1 MNRLKEIEARLAQ
14 IKVELEKEGAD
25 IDALEQEVKTLTE
38 ERKQL
43 LEKIEKRNK
52 IIKDIADGAGAPVP
66 NFLPK
71 EERKVDLNNMTH
83 DEILA
88 SPEYR
93 TAYFKNLQGKDLTDV
108 EKRILAGGSY
118 ALPVQTA
125 NTIVEKLRDMV
136 PLLNEIDLF
145 RMNGTV
151 NVMVEKTAPD
161 AEKEAAGGAMTESN
175 AELIK
180 VTLTGYNINAF
191 LSIGADLESMALSAF
206 EDWIVRKLSEA
217 IAYKIEY
224 YIING
229 NGKNEPQGIEHYAIW
244 EVFNDNAVTW
254 TGGDASRDKLAVD
267 DLDKAI
273 GLLPAAYDRE
283 SKFLMSK
290 KTFYTNV
297 IGLQDE
303 NNLPVIQREGS
314 KFYIRGFEVLFSD
327 QVADGDIYFGSFRRG
342 MVGNLGVDIRVERQR
357 NLRYNSWDFLGWGV
371 FDCKPA
377 QSGCIVKIASNI
389 PEI

>member
-25 IDALEQEVKTLTE
+25 IDALEQEVKELTE
-38 ERKQL
+38 ERKEI

-83 DEILA
+83 DEFLA

-108 EKRILAGGSY
+108 EKRALAGGSN

-151 NVMVEKTAPD
+151 NVMVEKSAPN
-161 AEKEAAGGAMTESN
+161 ATKEAAGGAVTESS

-229 NGKNEPQGIEHYAIW
+229 DGNSAPQGIGRYATW
-244 EVFNDNAVTW
+244 DVSDGTAVDW
-254 TGGDASRDKLAVD
+254 TGGTSGNKLAVD

-377 QSGCIVKIASNI
+377 QSGCIVKIASDI
-389 PEI
+389 PA

>member
-1 MNRLKEIEARLAQ
+1 MDRLKEIEKRLAE
-14 IKVELEKEGAD
+14 IKVELEKDGAD

-52 IIKDIADGAGAPVP
+52 IIKDIADGAGTPVP
-66 NFLPK
+66 NYLPK
-71 EERKVDLNNMTH
+71 EERKVDLNNMTR
-83 DEILA
+83 DEFLA

-108 EKRILAGGSY
+108 EKRALAGGSN

-151 NVMVEKTAPD
+151 NVMVEKSAPN
-161 AEKEAAGGAMTESN
+161 ATKEAAGGAVTESS

-229 NGKNEPQGIEHYAIW
+229 DGNSAPQGIERYATW
-244 EVFNDNAVTW
+244 DVSDGTAVDW
-254 TGGDASRDKLAVD
+254 TGGTSGDKLAVD

-377 QSGCIVKIASNI
+377 QSGCIVKIASDI
-389 PEI
+389 PA

>member
-1 MNRLKEIEARLAQ
+1 MDRLKEIEKRLAE

-25 IDALEQEVKTLTE
+25 IDALEQEVKELTE
-38 ERKQL
+38 ERKEI

-83 DEILA
+83 DEFLA

-108 EKRILAGGSY
+108 EKRALAGGSN

-151 NVMVEKTAPD
+151 NVMVEKSAPN
-161 AEKEAAGGAMTESN
+161 ATKEAAGGAVTESS

-229 NGKNEPQGIEHYAIW
+229 DGNSAPQGIERYATW
-244 EVFNDNAVTW
+244 DVSDGTAVDW
-254 TGGDASRDKLAVD
+254 TGGTSGNKLAVD

-377 QSGCIVKIASNI
+377 QSGCIVKIASDI
-389 PEI
+389 PA

>member
-1 MNRLKEIEARLAQ
+1 
-14 IKVELEKEGAD
+14 
-25 IDALEQEVKTLTE
+25 
-38 ERKQL
+38 
-43 LEKIEKRNK
+43 
-52 IIKDIADGAGAPVP
+52 
-66 NFLPK
+66 
-71 EERKVDLNNMTH
+71 MTR
-83 DEILA
+83 DEFLA

-108 EKRILAGGSY
+108 EKRALAGGSN

-151 NVMVEKTAPD
+151 NVMVEKSAPN
-161 AEKEAAGGAMTESN
+161 ATKEAAGGAVTESS

-229 NGKNEPQGIEHYAIW
+229 
-244 EVFNDNAVTW
+244 
-254 TGGDASRDKLAVD
+254 
-267 DLDKAI
+267 
-273 GLLPAAYDRE
+273 
-283 SKFLMSK
+283 
-290 KTFYTNV
+290 
-297 IGLQDE
+297 
-303 NNLPVIQREGS
+303 
-314 KFYIRGFEVLFSD
+314 
-327 QVADGDIYFGSFRRG
+327 DGNSAP
-342 MVGNLGVDIRVERQR
+342 
-357 NLRYNSWDFLGWGV
+357 RY
-371 FDCKPA
+371 
-377 QSGCIVKIASNI
+377 
-389 PEI
+389 

>member
-1 MNRLKEIEARLAQ
+1 MDRLKEIEKRLAE
-14 IKVELEKEGAD
+14 IKAELEKDGAD
-25 IDALEQEVKTLTE
+25 IDALEEETKNLIA
-38 ERKQL
+38 ERKEL
-43 LEKIEKRNK
+43 LDKIEKRNK
-52 IIKDIADGAGAPVP
+52 IIKDITDGAGAPVP

-71 EERKVDLNNMTH
+71 EERKVDLNNMTR
-83 DEILA
+83 DEFLA

-108 EKRILAGGSY
+108 EKRALAGGSN

-151 NVMVEKTAPD
+151 NVMVEKSAPN
-161 AEKEAAGGAMTESN
+161 ATKEAAGGAVTESS

-229 NGKNEPQGIEHYAIW
+229 DGDSAPQGIEYYATW
-244 EVFNDNAVTW
+244 DVSDGTAVDW
-254 TGGDASRDKLAVD
+254 TGGTSGGKLAVD

-377 QSGCIVKIASNI
+377 QSGCIVKIASDI
-389 PEI
+389 PA

>member
-1 MNRLKEIEARLAQ
+1 MDRLKEIEARLDQ
-14 IKVELEKEGAD
+14 IKDELEKDGAD
-25 IDALEQEVKTLTE
+25 IDALEKETQDLIA
-38 ERKQL
+38 ERKALQ
-43 LEKIEKRNK
+43 EKAERRSK
-52 IIKDIADGAGAPVP
+52 IIGEITSGAGAPVP

-83 DEILA
+83 DEFLA

-108 EKRILAGGSY
+108 EKRALAGGSN

-151 NVMVEKTAPD
+151 NVMVEKSAPN
-161 AEKEAAGGAMTESN
+161 ATKEAAGGAVTESS

-229 NGKNEPQGIEHYAIW
+229 DGNSAPQGIERYATW
-244 EVFNDNAVTW
+244 DVSDGTAVDW
-254 TGGDASRDKLAVD
+254 TGGTSGNKLAVD

-377 QSGCIVKIASNI
+377 QSGCIVKIASDI
-389 PEI
+389 PA

>member
-1 MNRLKEIEARLAQ
+1 MDRLKEIEKRLAE
-14 IKVELEKEGAD
+14 IKAELEKEGAD

-52 IIKDIADGAGAPVP
+52 IIKDIADGAGTPVP

-71 EERKVDLNNMTH
+71 EERKVDLNNMTR
-83 DEILA
+83 DEFLA

-108 EKRILAGGSY
+108 EKRALAGGSN

-151 NVMVEKTAPD
+151 NVMVEKSAPN
-161 AEKEAAGGAMTESN
+161 ATKEAAGGAVTESS

-229 NGKNEPQGIEHYAIW
+229 DGNSAPQGIERYATW
-244 EVFNDNAVTW
+244 DVSDGTAVDW
-254 TGGDASRDKLAVD
+254 TGGTSGDKLAVD

-377 QSGCIVKIASNI
+377 QSGCIVKIASDI
-389 PEI
+389 PA

>member
-52 IIKDIADGAGAPVP
+52 IIKDIADGAGTPVP

-71 EERKVDLNNMTH
+71 EERKVDLNNMTR
-83 DEILA
+83 DEFLA

-108 EKRILAGGSY
+108 EKRALAGGSN

-151 NVMVEKTAPD
+151 NVMVEKSAPN
-161 AEKEAAGGAMTESN
+161 ATKEAAGGAVTESS

-229 NGKNEPQGIEHYAIW
+229 DGNSAPQGIKRYATW
-244 EVFNDNAVTW
+244 DVSDGTAVDW
-254 TGGDASRDKLAVD
+254 TGGTSGDKLAVD

-389 PEI
+389 PA